1 MTETVKSYD
10 PSRFRTNVPFYARYR
25 LGYPERLIAW
35 AIAHTGAKPGD
46 AVMDLGCGPGLL
58 SIPFARQGLNITG
71 VDPEPAM
78 LDAGR
83 EAARDAGV
91 AVAFRLGS
99 SYDLPSDIGPFK
111 LVTMGRAFHWMD
123 GPATLAMLDAHVVPG
138 GAVVLM
144 HDLHT
149 KTVENRWRKVLHE
162 VGNAFGREEEHHVA
176 ARSRSDFASHES
188 VLMNSPFGHLER
200 ISVFVTRAMSV
211 DDIVGLAFSLSTSSP
226 QKLGARKDEFETRLR
241 TRLADIAPD
250 GRFTELAEMTALI
263 ATRPGEHA

>member
-1 MTETVKSYD
+1 MSESVKTYD

-25 LGYPERLIAW
+25 LGYPQQLIDRVV
-35 AIAHTGAKPGD
+35 AHTGAKPGD
-46 AVMDLGCGPGLL
+46 AVMDLGCGLGLL
-58 SIPFARQGLNITG
+58 TIPFARAGMRVTG

-78 LDAGR
+78 LEAGR
-83 EAARDAGV
+83 EAAREAGV
-91 AVAFRLGS
+91 PVSFVQGS
-99 SYDLPSDIGPFK
+99 SYDLPPGTGPFK

-123 GPATLAMLDAHVVPG
+123 RAAALAALDARVVAG

-149 KTVENRWRKVLHE
+149 KTAENRWRQVLHE
-162 VGNAFGREEEHHVA
+162 VGNEFGRDAEHHIE
-176 ARSRSDFASHES
+176 ARNSPDFVSHEAILVRS
-188 VLMNSPFGHLER
+188 AFSRLER

>member
-10 PSRFRTNVPFYARYR
+10 PSRFKTNVPFYARYR

-35 AIAHTGAKPGD
+35 VVAHTDTKRGD
-46 AVMDLGCGPGLL
+46 AVMDIGCGPGLL
-58 SIPFARQGLNITG
+58 AIPFARQGLAVTG
-71 VDPEPAM
+71 IDPEPAM
-78 LDAGR
+78 LEAGR
-83 EAARDAGV
+83 EAAREAGAPV
-91 AVAFRLGS
+91 TFRQGS
-99 SYDLPSDIGPFK
+99 SYDLPADIGPFK

-123 GPATLAMLDAHVVPG
+123 GPATLAALDACVVPG

-149 KTVENRWRKVLHE
+149 KTAENRWRQVLHD
-162 VGNAFGREEEHHVA
+162 VGNEFGRDAEHHIE
-176 ARSRSDFASHES
+176 ARSRADFVAHES

-200 ISVFVTRAMSV
+200 ISVFVTRAMRA

-226 QKLGARKDEFETRLR
+226 QKLGPRKDEFEARLR
-241 TRLADIAPD
+241 SRLAELSPD

-263 ATRPGEHA
+263 ATRR